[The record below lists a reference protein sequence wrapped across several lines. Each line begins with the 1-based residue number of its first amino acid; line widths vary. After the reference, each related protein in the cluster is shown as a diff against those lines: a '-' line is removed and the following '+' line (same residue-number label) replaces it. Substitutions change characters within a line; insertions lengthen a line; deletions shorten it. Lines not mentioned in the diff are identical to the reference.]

1 MANEITKQMLRRS
14 NDQRFFTRWISGA
27 GIDISTEHGSL
38 SGLSSFFPLV
48 ESVRNWQPGDGDAML
63 MEGVAD
69 AAYDFVHAS
78 HRLAYVDDPL
88 RALQHWI
95 RICKPGGHLIITAP
109 DEDLYEQG
117 VWPSTFNAGHKWSF
131 TIHKPAS
138 WSPRSISLLKLL
150 VHFEHEIEV
159 LKIEKLDA
167 VFNYTAERQDQ
178 ASGGLA
184 ESAIELVLRKRE
196 RATSGAA
203 AVSEVEATFARAA
216 ILHQAGQLDEALEGY
231 KSVLQAEPEHVPAL
245 NNLALLLSSEKRE
258 RLLRRALS
266 IRADDPDTLQNLAML
281 LAESGRF
288 VEAREM
294 YERALQVSPNDV
306 RVVSALCDTYVVLD
320 ELAAA
325 IVLLELS
332 AALFAAQDQVCCLLG
347 KYCQAANRTDE
358 AIAWLERALS
368 VNPGHTEAHVLL
380 GRLLWKK
387 GDYARGA
394 QEVRWLSPAHAQAVS
409 EQANMFVDARGNTLR
424 QDGRTIVL
432 SADSGPA
439 ETLQFARYAQ
449 VLAEQGAR
457 VVLECQDDLV
467 RLLGGAPGVSEVVA
481 LGQLN
486 GTGDARVPMQT
497 LIGAFH
503 TTLANVPS
511 TVPYVH
517 VDSSEAAAWGERM
530 ALQAGLRVGLYWDDQ
545 PTHWR
550 DGRRSVALEQM
561 LALGAQ
567 KGVGC
572 FALRKGAGTSA
583 PGLTDWSAELND
595 FADVAALVMNLDLVI
610 TVDSAI
616 AHLAG
621 ALGKPVWLLSRFDA
635 EWVWLEEGSGNPWYP
650 TMTLFRQPGA
660 GDWTAV
666 LAQVSEELGALA
678 AARME
683 SGNARALPA
692 RAEARG
698 HKAQDAAMSGK
709 RRTRK

>member
-1 MANEITKQMLRRS
+1 MTNEITKQMLRRS
-14 NDQRFFTRWISGA
+14 NDQRFFTRWMSGE
-27 GIDISTEHGSL
+27 GIDISTEHGAL
-38 SGLSSFFPLV
+38 SGRSSFFPLV
-48 ESVRNWQPGDGDAML
+48 ESVRNWLPGDGDAML

-69 AAYDFVHAS
+69 GAYDFVHSS
-78 HRLAYVDDPL
+78 HSLAHVDDPL

-95 RICKPGGHLIITAP
+95 RICKPGGYLIITAP

-150 VHFEHEIEV
+150 VHFQDEIEV

-167 VFNYTAERQDQ
+167 AFNYALERQDQ
-178 ASGGLA
+178 SSGGFA

-196 RATSGAA
+196 RSMADMTV
-203 AVSEVEATFARAA
+203 VSDVEATFVRAA

-231 KSVLQAEPEHVPAL
+231 KSVLQAEPEHLPAL

-266 IRADDPDTLQNLAML
+266 IRDDDPDTLQNLAML

-294 YERALQVSPNDV
+294 YERALRVLPNDV

-320 ELAAA
+320 ELHEA
-325 IVLLELS
+325 IALLERS
-332 AALFAAQDQVCCLLG
+332 AALFAAQDQVYCLLG

-368 VNPGHTEAHVLL
+368 INPEHAEAHILL

-394 QEVRWLSPAHAQAVS
+394 QAVRWHSQAHAQAMS
-409 EQANMFVDARGNTLR
+409 EQAGLFADADGQPQR

-432 SADSGPA
+432 SADSGPGD
-439 ETLQFARYAQ
+439 TLQFVRYAK
-449 VLAEQGAR
+449 VLQDQGAR
-457 VVLECQDDLV
+457 VILECQEDLV
-467 RLLGGAPGVSEVVA
+467 RLLNGAEGVSEVVA
-481 LGQLN
+481 LGQLT

-511 TVPYVH
+511 SVPYIQ
-517 VDSSEAAAWGERM
+517 VDAREVAAWGERI
-530 ALQAGLRVGLYWDDQ
+530 ASQAGLRVGLYWDDQ

-550 DGRRSVALEQM
+550 DGRRTVALDPM
-561 LALGAQ
+561 LALSAQ
-567 KGVGC
+567 QGVAR
-572 FALRKGAGTSA
+572 FALRKGADA
-583 PGLTDWSAELND
+583 PLPGLIDWSGELND

-610 TVDSAI
+610 TVDSAV

-635 EWVWLEEGSGNPWYP
+635 EWTWLEEGSVSPWYP
-650 TMTLFRQPGA
+650 TMTLFRQPVA
-660 GDWTAV
+660 GDWTTV
-666 LAQVSEELGALA
+666 LSQV
-678 AARME
+678 AARL
-683 SGNARALPA
+683 NDLV
-692 RAEARG
+692 
-698 HKAQDAAMSGK
+698 
-709 RRTRK
+709 TR